1 MTRIRYAAA
10 FAAALLLSAPTLSYA
25 QNDPT
30 TGGDY
35 VDVTSVT
42 IDDGHDLDYLNWL
55 KDQWRAQNEYS
66 KSQGWITGYEILANV
81 NKRPGEADLYLVRRY
96 RSIPDGAE
104 LDKRADQF
112 RKHMA
117 QTDAQMSAASG
128 ERAKFRHVIGSQ
140 LLQVI
145 NFK

>member
-1 MTRIRYAAA
+1 MIGLRHAAA
-10 FAAALLLSAPTLSYA
+10 FAAATLLVAPVIAHADDYPLK
-25 QNDPT
+25 P
-30 TGGDY
+30 GDY
-35 VDVTSVT
+35 VEVTSVT
-42 IDDGHDLDYLNWL
+42 VDDGHSLDYAKFLAGFW
-55 KDQWRAQNEYS
+55 KDQEEFA